1 MKFWEAN
8 MLYSPNMLKTFKDCP
23 EKYYFRYEANVSIP
37 QKSEMFEK
45 GKKIHALANYFLRG
59 DDITKLEKT
68 LNKEELDIWNRLKS
82 DEFLQKEYVNSE
94 YNLTCRVGQ
103 YFVSGRLDALV
114 KDGND
119 YFILDYKT
127 GAIPQNPKF
136 DYQTM
141 IYLLAVKK
149 LFKEAN
155 SITFV
160 YIDLKNNRHEL
171 TTLTNDLQLE
181 YEKELVKIC
190 DKIQLL
196 KKSHEYPQNTNN
208 CKYCEYKKLC
218 G

>member
-1 MKFWEAN
+1 
-8 MLYSPNMLKTFKDCP
+8 MLYSPNMLKTFNDCP
-23 EKYYFRYEANVSIP
+23 KKYYFRYEINISVP
-37 QKSEMFEK
+37 QKSGIFEK
-45 GKKIHALANYFLRG
+45 GKKIHALANYYLRG
-59 DDITKLEKT
+59 CDITKLEKT
-68 LNKEELDIWNRLKS
+68 LSKEELEAWNLLKS
-82 DEFLQKEYVNSE
+82 DQFLQKEYVNSE
-94 YNLTCRVGQ
+94 YNLSCRVGQ

-114 KDGND
+114 KDGDD

-127 GAIPQNPKF
+127 GSVPKNPDF

-149 LFKEAN
+149 LFKDAK
-155 SITFV
+155 SVTFV
-160 YIDLKNNRHEL
+160 YIDLKNRKHNL
-171 TTLTNDLQLE
+171 TVLTNDLQIE

-196 KKSHEYPQNTNN
+196 KKSYKYSKNTNN